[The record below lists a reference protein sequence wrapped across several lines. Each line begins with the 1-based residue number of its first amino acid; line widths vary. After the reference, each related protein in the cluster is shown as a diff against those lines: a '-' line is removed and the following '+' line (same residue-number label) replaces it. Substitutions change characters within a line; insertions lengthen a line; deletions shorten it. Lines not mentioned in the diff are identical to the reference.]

1 MDQVNME
8 SGSKKIVPNSFDLLK
23 QLVKKRKKNDFPNY
37 L

>member
-1 MDQVNME
+1 ME
-8 SGSKKIVPNSFDLLK
+8 SGSRNIVPNSFDLLK